1 MRRLMKNS
9 WKSKEEPVQIHLHFS
24 PLLPPPAQRWLK
36 FICYNRDT
44 LISIKLFAIFVIP
57 VYDASRFML
66 HFAGRKFST
75 FNTFPLV
82 EHCSRLGHCQWSVIV
97 VHFELPISFSIPCLF
112 QIITRI
118 PTYTVSSIIDLI
130 KFRNMSSDTRVCFV
144 SLSKKEIRT
153 TLLLGDIK
161 RSSHMQWPFFTVFA
175 FTASFSPLFSLHRL
189 VRVSFLPREQRY
201 LFNIVHFRS

>member
-112 QIITRI
+112 LKLLHEYLHSFLNYR
-118 PTYTVSSIIDLI
+118 PNKVSKHVIRYSSV
-130 KFRNMSSDTRVCFV
+130 FR
-144 SLSKKEIRT
+144 
-153 TLLLGDIK
+153 
-161 RSSHMQWPFFTVFA
+161 FA
-175 FTASFSPLFSLHRL
+175 FEKGNSNDPASWRHKTLEPHAVAFLHCLCFYCLLFP
-189 VRVSFLPREQRY
+189 SFLFTSSRQSFFPPEGAAV
-201 LFNIVHFRS
+201 LI